1 LSKAS
6 KEIRQMSDVLK
17 QGATLTELACPA
29 CASPLFRFKSGE
41 LRCVKCDKRVVVV
54 REGENTEKMAGQAR
68 LSSLEN
74 TILEKIRAVEERIR
88 SEENPDELQRLNT
101 VLAAFLENLQ
111 KLRKIQA

>member
-1 LSKAS
+1 MSKS
-6 KEIRQMSDVLK
+6 PNVIKQMSDVLK

-41 LRCVKCDKRVVVV
+41 LRCVKCDKRVVMV
-54 REGENTEKMAGQAR
+54 REGENAEKMESQVK

-88 SEENPDELQRLNT
+88 NEEDPEGLQKLNA
-101 VLAAFLENLQ
+101 VLESFLTNLE
-111 KLRKIQA
+111 KLRKIKS